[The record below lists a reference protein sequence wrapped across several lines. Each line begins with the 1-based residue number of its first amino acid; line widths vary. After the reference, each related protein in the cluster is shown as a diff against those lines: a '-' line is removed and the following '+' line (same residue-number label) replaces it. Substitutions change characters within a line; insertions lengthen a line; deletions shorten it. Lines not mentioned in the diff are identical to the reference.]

1 MEKDEGLKPPPNTS
15 SNSYKK
21 QITCQLKKI
30 NI

>member
-1 MEKDEGLKPPPNTS
+1 MEKDEGLKPPLTS